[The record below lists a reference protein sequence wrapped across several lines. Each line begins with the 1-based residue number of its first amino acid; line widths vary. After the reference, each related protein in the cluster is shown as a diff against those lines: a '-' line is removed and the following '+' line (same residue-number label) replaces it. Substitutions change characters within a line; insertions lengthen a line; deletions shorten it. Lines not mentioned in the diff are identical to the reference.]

1 MVKLSVIRYTK
12 FNSMGQFIT
21 RKQIRLVRGHKF
33 KRLNSDGRI
42 LLCVIWCF
50 VIPWG
55 SPVIPTGSTIS
66 STTFDTR
73 SVVDQYF
80 SNKSDKQYKI
90 SDFFQFLI
98 ILISFL
104 GLSGTLQE
112 PHEGPILHFNV
123 DPCSPSEHLS
133 NETTPKFLD
142 QSVQML

>member
-1 MVKLSVIRYTK
+1 MK
-12 FNSMGQFIT
+12 FGIN
-21 RKQIRLVRGHKF
+21 
-33 KRLNSDGRI
+33 LNFGYFGVFSHFED
-42 LLCVIWCF
+42 LCIWCF

-104 GLSGTLQE
+104 GLSGTL
-112 PHEGPILHFNV
+112 
-123 DPCSPSEHLS
+123 
-133 NETTPKFLD
+133 
-142 QSVQML
+142 